1 VRKLGCAPF
10 GSDSFSRSAKKPVKS
25 GNTLVLYVYWLQYI
39 VHESIQYECIMN
51 ATACCLE
58 DSELTIASEMP
69 RRKKDDSS
77 FGPRLTAVRKARGLT
92 QIQLAEAAG
101 TTQRSISY
109 YQNDDGVPPSSAV
122 IALAKAL
129 KVSADELLGLRPPRV
144 ERVNV
149 AETKRLWR
157 RFQMVT
163 ALPEK
168 DQRAVIR
175 LINSLASVAPRREA
189 SLGERNGR

>member
-1 VRKLGCAPF
+1 MK
-10 GSDSFSRSAKKPVKS
+10 D
-25 GNTLVLYVYWLQYI
+25 
-39 VHESIQYECIMN
+39 
-51 ATACCLE
+51 ATVPGIE
-58 DSELTIASEMP
+58 DSAFTIGSEMP

-77 FGPRLTAVRKARGLT
+77 FGPRLTAIRKARGLT
-92 QIQLAEAAG
+92 QIQLAEAAA

-109 YQNDDGVPPSSAV
+109 YENDDGVPPASAV

-129 KVSADELLGLRPPRV
+129 KVSADELLGLKSPRV
-144 ERVNV
+144 ERVHDD
-149 AETKRLWR
+149 AETKRLWK

-175 LINSLASVAPRREA
+175 LINSLAAVGAARKSS
-189 SLGERNGR
+189 SLGERNAS